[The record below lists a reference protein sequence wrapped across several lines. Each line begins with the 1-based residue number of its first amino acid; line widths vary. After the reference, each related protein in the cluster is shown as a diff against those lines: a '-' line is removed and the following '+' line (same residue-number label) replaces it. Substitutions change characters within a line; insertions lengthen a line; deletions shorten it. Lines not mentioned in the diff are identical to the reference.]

1 MSREGLLQGLA
12 EQKNILSQALSDD
25 KTVIQFR
32 KMLSSV
38 IPEEKDILDFVQ
50 EIENG
55 NTDTIPENKKPL
67 ISSFL
72 GSMERN
78 VFWKLWKT
86 NLALSA
92 ELASEPIVDPQTR
105 AEEPVPDNDGYIS
118 CPFGGK
124 TGVSL
129 VFGHRKSVEELL
141 RAKRGEDAT
150 ETRIPGIAKGNRHG
164 RGVSMVMGKKVDII
178 DEFEKEKAKEREQE
192 EKRREAHAGEAS
204 SSIVTSDSV
213 SLYHE
218 RLREAKRREDEEN
231 VVYVDGVAYKRSEW
245 ERMLKEKGEASSV
258 ESTFESSRNE
268 EADDA
273 EEKARIE
280 EENKKELD
288 RLNNTD
294 LGDLL
299 ASIENKPDEPETAGQ
314 ANQEPETGNVPVS
327 PDMDMPGQDAGN
339 GDDPAGNVPPANPGF
354 EPDDRDIPEN
364 EDAPGPDFAP
374 LSADDLLADI
384 PAQPENPDPS
394 PIDENAQEMPLSASD
409 LFANDIAQ
417 PENPDPFPMDEDAPK
432 APLSAEDFFAENVPE
447 PEDNDIPEPDFSGNI
462 PGPGPELSN
471 DPEPGPE
478 SPASGQAQENIQPDE
493 GWDEV
498 TPDSQDI
505 PPVRQNAP
513 GRVIQEEAPAE
524 AWDEV
529 DDGEQNAPG
538 ISHPAPEA
546 PYSPEENE
554 EDDSR
559 FGGAPEIN
567 MPDGFGED
575 PFGGPPPD
583 PFEDEDDPFQHDPD
597 AAPKAV
603 GNGLLEKTMR
613 TSPIQPEPVQRDE
626 TQAVQ
631 PEPVREEIPPVQK
644 ASGETAQSASKGKN
658 LGKLF
663 AKPQMRKVRDNWS

>member
-12 EQKNILSQALSDD
+12 EQKNILSQALSGD
-25 KTVIQFR
+25 KTVVQFR

-38 IPEEKDILDFVQ
+38 IPEGKDILDFVQ

-55 NTDTIPENKKPL
+55 GTDIIPEDKKPL
-67 ISSFL
+67 VSSFL

-92 ELASEPIVDPQTR
+92 ELASESFVDPQPR
-105 AEEPVPDNDGYIS
+105 AEEPVPDSDDYIS
-118 CPFGGK
+118 CPFGGRA
-124 TGVSL
+124 GVSL
-129 VFGHRKSVEELL
+129 VFGHRKSAEELL
-141 RAKRGEDAT
+141 RARRGEDTT
-150 ETRIPGIAKGNRHG
+150 ETRVPGIAKGSRHG

-192 EKRREAHAGEAS
+192 ERKREAHAGEAS

-213 SLYHE
+213 NLYHE

-258 ESTFESSRNE
+258 ESTFESSRNKE
-268 EADDA
+268 TDDA

-299 ASIENKPDEPETAGQ
+299 ASIENGPDAPETAGQ
-314 ANQEPETGNVPVS
+314 TNQEPETGDVPVS
-327 PDMDMPGQDAGN
+327 PDTDALGHKA
-339 GDDPAGNVPPANPGF
+339 GDGANPMKDVPPANPGF
-354 EPDDRDIPEN
+354 EPGDKGIPEN
-364 EDAPGPDFAP
+364 EGASGPDFAP
-374 LSADDLLADI
+374 LSADDLLADV
-384 PAQPENPDPS
+384 PAQPENPDPF
-394 PIDENAQEMPLSASD
+394 PVDENVPEMPLSASD
-409 LFANDIAQ
+409 LFANDMEQ
-417 PENPDPFPMDEDAPK
+417 PENPDPFPMDGDTPK
-432 APLSAEDFFAENVPE
+432 TPLSAEDLFAGNIPE
-447 PEDNDIPEPDFSGNI
+447 PEDNDIPEPDFSNNI
-462 PGPGPELSN
+462 
-471 DPEPGPE
+471 PEPGPE
-478 SPASGQAQENIQPDE
+478 FPDTASGQAQENTQPDE

-498 TPDSQDI
+498 TPDNQDV

-513 GRVIQEEAPAE
+513 DRVVREEAPAE

-529 DDGEQNAPG
+529 DDGEQNAPE
-538 ISHPAPEA
+538 ISHPAPET

-559 FGGAPEIN
+559 FGGAPEID

-583 PFEDEDDPFQHDPD
+583 PFEGEDDPFQHDPG
-597 AAPKAV
+597 AEPKAV

-626 TQAVQ
+626 TQAVRQ
-631 PEPVREEIPPVQK
+631 EPVREEIPSAQK
-644 ASGETAQSASKGKN
+644 ASGEAAQSASKGKN